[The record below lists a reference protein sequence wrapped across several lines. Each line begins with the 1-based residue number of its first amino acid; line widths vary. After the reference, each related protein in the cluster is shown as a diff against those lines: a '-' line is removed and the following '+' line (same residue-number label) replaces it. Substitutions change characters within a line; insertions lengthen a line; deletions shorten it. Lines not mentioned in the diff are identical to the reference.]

1 MPSNPLRD
9 LLNKILWDPSI
20 DPSEIIVYYVSRGA
34 PGDKEEFYGT
44 QILKVWSRGV
54 DVNIRG
60 KRKYIPFHRIIEVK
74 NVKNGKIL
82 FKSPRFV

>member
-9 LLNKILWDPSI
+9 LFNKIIWDPSI
-20 DPSEIIVYYVSRGA
+20 DPSEIIVCYVSRGA
-34 PGDKEEFYGT
+34 PRDREEFYGT

-82 FKSPRFV
+82 FKSPRLV